1 MPYLYL
7 PACHSKSSSLA
18 GGSSPVMSM
27 PWVFCMYCLNHSSNC
42 SCDWVI
48 CSRYDR
54 QISHWRI
61 LNPGHLLG
69 YAHAPA
75 GFLVFAAAGFQ
86 CFITRTPDS
95 LGLTWQDPFLL
106 SVQRRYL
113 RQFVRCASKGPESRR
128 TPAGW
133 CETRASK
140 RGYDAGPS
148 VEATLLTG
156 HRVVV
161 NHL

>member
-18 GGSSPVMSM
+18 GGSTPVMSM
-27 PWVFCMYCLNHSSNC
+27 PWIFCMNCLNHSSNC
-42 SCDWVI
+42 SCDWAI
-48 CSRYDR
+48 CSRIRWGFSDSQYMTAKSPHR
-54 QISHWRI
+54 RI

-75 GFLVFAAAGFQ
+75 GFLVFAAAGSQ
-86 CFITRTPDS
+86 RFITHTPDS

-113 RQFVRCASKGPESRR
+113 RQFVRCASKG
-128 TPAGW
+128 
-133 CETRASK
+133 
-140 RGYDAGPS
+140 
-148 VEATLLTG
+148 
-156 HRVVV
+156 
-161 NHL
+161 